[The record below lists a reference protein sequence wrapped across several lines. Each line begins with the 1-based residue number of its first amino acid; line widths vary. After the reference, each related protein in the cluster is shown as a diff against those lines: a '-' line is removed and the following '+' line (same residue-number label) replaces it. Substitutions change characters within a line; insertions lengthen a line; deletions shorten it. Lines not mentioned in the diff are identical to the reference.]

1 MQNNIQNDYGLP
13 SEVCT
18 NLSTHRRQVVGMAYV
33 PMQKWSMPMPLEKG
47 FCSGTIFFDLNKPFR
62 P

>member
-18 NLSTHRRQVVGMAYV
+18 NLSTHRRQVVGMAYANAIGKRIL
-33 PMQKWSMPMPLEKG
+33 QRHNIL
-47 FCSGTIFFDLNKPFR
+47 
-62 P
+62 

>member
-33 PMQKWSMPMPLEKG
+33 PMQKWSMPMPLEKD
-47 FCSGTIFFDLNKPFR
+47 FAAAQYSLI
-62 P
+62 

>member
-33 PMQKWSMPMPLEKG
+33 PIAKMEYANAIGKG
-47 FCSGTIFFDLNKPFR
+47 FCSAQYFMI
-62 P
+62 